1 LIFPFGILGLSIALL
16 RQSYARTHSL
26 RRHRSHANYVFYSL
40 RDADTESQ
48 LLTPRP
54 KLKRYRLEG
63 CEIDQTEEQPELKR
77 QLIKPF
83 DFAHIKAVETPPPP
97 TELPKVEPD
106 LEVAPSESG
115 KRKSVSESIRRGP
128 STVAELLEQERAVRA
143 RIRKRSTS
151 STTSVETPTR
161 GERVDREIIQ
171 KRRLLIRNMPSW
183 TLKRDVVSL
192 QLHRLPA
199 DQGMAMSVR
208 KALKDLSAPF
218 KPRWALNRPLPG
230 PYKCSTFP
238 YEPS

>member
-1 LIFPFGILGLSIALL
+1 
-16 RQSYARTHSL
+16 
-26 RRHRSHANYVFYSL
+26 L

-48 LLTPRP
+48 HLTPRP

-63 CEIDQTEEQPELKR
+63 CKIDETEEQPESKR

-83 DFAHIKAVETPPPP
+83 EFAHIKTVATPPPP
-97 TELPKVEPD
+97 PELPKLEAG

-151 STTSVETPTR
+151 SSTSVETPTR
-161 GERVDREIIQ
+161 GERVDREIVQ
-171 KRRLLIRNMPSW
+171 KRRLLIRNMPGW

-192 QLHRLPA
+192 HLQL
-199 DQGMAMSVR
+199 
-208 KALKDLSAPF
+208 
-218 KPRWALNRPLPG
+218 
-230 PYKCSTFP
+230 
-238 YEPS
+238 